1 MKNTDKKTDTPIASP
16 NFSVGLC
23 LPLEERKPKDN
34 CAKEDCFFYSGAIRT
49 HCKLRDEHRR
59 MCGKYIPFTAHNGDP
74 CQYCG
79 KPHDEIK
86 RGPCPKRVK
95 QR

>member
-1 MKNTDKKTDTPIASP
+1 MGDKTEVIEKTGTTSTL
-16 NFSVGLC
+16 NGLLS
-23 LPLEERKPKDN
+23 LPVEEREAKDN
-34 CAKEDCFFYSGAIRT
+34 CAKDDCFFYSGAIRT

-59 MCGKYIPFTAHNGDP
+59 MCGKYIPFTAHKGDP
-74 CQYCG
+74 CEYCG
-79 KPHDEIK
+79 EAHNEIK